1 MVIKLYNTMTRK
13 KEEFIPLKPNQ
24 AGIYACGPTVYNYAH
39 IGNLRTYVFEDTLRR
54 MFHYNGFALSH
65 VMNITDV
72 DDKTIRDSQ
81 KEGMSLKG
89 FTEKYTKIFLDDC
102 AALNIQQPDILCKA
116 TEHIP
121 DMISLVQRLSDKG
134 YAYKSGDGATY
145 FNIAKFQGYG
155 KLSGIDLSGLKAGA
169 RVASDEYE
177 KESLSDFALWKTWD
191 QKDGEVFW
199 DSPFGKGRPGWH
211 IECSAMSTK
220 YLGDTFDIHAGAV
233 DLIFPHHE
241 NEIAQTEAATGK
253 PWVRCWMHAEHLLV
267 DGGKMSKSL
276 NNFYR
281 VADLKEKGYDPLAYR
296 YFCFTGHYR
305 SQLNFTWESLTAAQ
319 RALEN
324 LRAEI
329 AKLRSSE
336 GGKLGTDPTPEGE
349 KMGSSED
356 KDITGWKDKFL
367 SAIND
372 DLNLPQA
379 IAVLW
384 DTVKSSDLS
393 SAQKLALIGDY
404 DRVLGLN
411 LLESKK
417 DSGLPAEVEQLL
429 RKRQEARTAKDWAG
443 SDAIRGQILALGYV
457 VEDGKGG
464 QTVREKKFGE

>member
-1 MVIKLYNTMTRK
+1 MPIHLYNTMTRK
-13 KEEFIPLKPNQ
+13 KEEFIPLEQNQ

-54 MFHYNGFALSH
+54 IFLYNGLAVNH

-72 DDKTIRDSQ
+72 DDKTIRASQ
-81 KEGMSLKG
+81 KEGMSLKD

-102 AALNIQQPDILCKA
+102 AALNIQQPDIMCKA
-116 TEHIP
+116 TGHIP
-121 DMISLVQRLSDKG
+121 EMIDLVQRLSDKG
-134 YAYKSGDGATY
+134 YAYQSGDGATY

-155 KLSGIDLSGLKAGA
+155 KLSGISLSGLKAGA

-177 KESLSDFALWKTWD
+177 KENLSDFALWKAWD
-191 QKDGEVFW
+191 QKDGDVFW
-199 DSPFGKGRPGWH
+199 ESPFGKGRPGWH

-220 YLGDTFDIHAGAV
+220 YLGETFDIHVGAV

-267 DGGKMSKSL
+267 DVGKMSKSL

-281 VADLKEKGYDPLAYR
+281 MIELKEKGYHPLAYR

-324 LRAEI
+324 LRAEV
-329 AKLRSSE
+329 L
-336 GGKLGTDPTPEGE
+336 KLGTSEGE
-349 KMGSSED
+349 KIGTLEG
-356 KDITGWKDKFL
+356 KDLTEWKNKFL

-372 DLNLPQA
+372 DLNMPQA
-379 IAVLW
+379 LAVLW
-384 DTVKSSDLS
+384 DTVKSPDLKP
-393 SAQKLALIGDY
+393 AQKLALIGDF

-411 LLESKK
+411 LLETKEGFGIPK
-417 DSGLPAEVEQLL
+417 EVEELL
-429 RKRQEARTAKDWAG
+429 RKRQEARAAKNWAG
-443 SDAIRGQILALGYV
+443 SDAIRNQILALGYV
-457 VEDGKGG
+457 VEDSKGG

>member
-1 MVIKLYNTMTRK
+1 MAIKLYNTLTRK
-13 KEEFIPLKPNQ
+13 KEEFVPLKPNQ

-54 MFHYNGFALSH
+54 MFQYNGFGISH

-81 KEGMSLKG
+81 KEGMSLKD

-102 AALNIQQPDILCKA
+102 AALNIQQPDVMCKA
-116 TEHIP
+116 TGHIP
-121 DMISLVQRLSDKG
+121 EMIDLVQRLSDKG
-134 YAYKSGDGATY
+134 YAYQSGDGATY
-145 FNIAKFQGYG
+145 FNIAKFAGYG
-155 KLSGIDLSGLKAGA
+155 KLSGIDLAGLKAGA

-177 KESLSDFALWKTWD
+177 KESLSDFALWKAWE

-199 DSPFGKGRPGWH
+199 ESPFGKGRPGWH

-281 VADLKEKGYDPLAYR
+281 VMDLKEKGYHPLAYR

-324 LRAEI
+324 LRTEI
-329 AKLRSSE
+329 AKLRADPTLNPSPRGE
-336 GGKLGTDPTPEGE
+336 GGGE
-349 KMGSSED
+349 VSFKQR
-356 KDITGWKDKFL
+356 FL
-367 SAIND
+367 EAIND

-379 IAVLW
+379 LAVLW

-429 RKRQEARTAKDWAG
+429 RKRQEARAAKDWAG

>member
-1 MVIKLYNTMTRK
+1 MAIKLYNTMTRK

-54 MFHYNGFALSH
+54 MFQYNGFALNH

-72 DDKTIRDSQ
+72 DDKTIRDSR
-81 KEGMSLKG
+81 KEGVSLKEL
-89 FTEKYTKIFLDDC
+89 TERYTDYFFEDFRS
-102 AALNIQQPDILCKA
+102 LNIQRPDVVCKA
-116 TEHIP
+116 TEHIKEMV
-121 DMISLVQRLSDKG
+121 DLVQRLSDKG

-145 FNIAKFQGYG
+145 FNIAKFAGYG
-155 KLSGIDLSGLKAGA
+155 KLSGISLEGLQAGA
-169 RVASDEYE
+169 RVSSDEYE
-177 KESLSDFALWKTWD
+177 KESLFDFALWKAWD

-220 YLGDTFDIHAGAV
+220 YLGETFDIHVGAV

-276 NNFYR
+276 NNFFR
-281 VADLKEKGYDPLAYR
+281 VMDLKEKGYDPLAYR

-324 LRAEI
+324 LRTEI
-329 AKLRSSE
+329 AKLRADPTLNPSPRGE
-336 GGKLGTDPTPEGE
+336 GGGE
-349 KMGSSED
+349 VSFKQR
-356 KDITGWKDKFL
+356 FL
-367 SAIND
+367 EAIND

-379 IAVLW
+379 LAVLW
-384 DTVKSSDLS
+384 DTVKSPDLS
-393 SAQKLALIGDY
+393 PAQKLALIGDY

-411 LLESKK
+411 LLDSKK
-417 DSGLPAEVEQLL
+417 DSGLPAEVENLL
-429 RKRQEARTAKDWAG
+429 QKRKEARAAKDWAG

>member
-1 MVIKLYNTMTRK
+1 MAIKLYNTLTRK
-13 KEEFIPLKPNQ
+13 KEEFLPLKPNQ

-54 MFHYNGFALSH
+54 MFQYNGFALSH

-81 KEGMSLKG
+81 KEGVNLKD
-89 FTEKYTKIFLDDC
+89 FTEKYTRIFLDDC

-121 DMISLVQRLSDKG
+121 EMIDLVQRLSDKG
-134 YAYKSGDGATY
+134 YAYRSGDGATY
-145 FNIAKFQGYG
+145 FNITKFAGYG

-177 KESLSDFALWKTWD
+177 KESLSDFALWKAWEP
-191 QKDGEVFW
+191 KDGEVFW
-199 DSPFGKGRPGWH
+199 ESPFGKGRPGWH

-220 YLGDTFDIHAGAV
+220 YLGETFDIHVGAV

-276 NNFYR
+276 NNFFR
-281 VADLKEKGYDPLAYR
+281 VMDLKEKGYHPLAYR

-324 LRAEI
+324 LRTEI
-329 AKLRSSE
+329 VKLRSSE
-336 GGKLGTDPTPEGE
+336 GEKLGTDPTPGPSPEGRGE
-349 KMGSSED
+349 EFRKR
-356 KDITGWKDKFL
+356 FL
-367 SAIND
+367 EAIND

-379 IAVLW
+379 LAVLW
-384 DTVKSSDLS
+384 DTVKSPDLS
-393 SAQKLALIGDY
+393 PAQKLALIGDY

-411 LLESKK
+411 LLDSKK
-417 DSGLPAEVEQLL
+417 DPGLPTEVEQLL
-429 RKRQEARTAKDWAG
+429 RKRQEARAAKDWAG
-443 SDAIRGQILALGYV
+443 SDVIRNQILALGYV

-464 QTVREKKFGE
+464 QTLREKKFGE

>member
-1 MVIKLYNTMTRK
+1 MSIRLYNTMTRK

-24 AGIYACGPTVYNYAH
+24 VGIYACGPTVYNYAH

-54 MFHYNGFALSH
+54 MFQYNGFGLSH

-81 KEGMSLKG
+81 KDGMSLKD

-102 AALNIQQPDILCKA
+102 AALNVQQPDIMCKA

-121 DMISLVQRLSDKG
+121 EMIDLVQRLSDKG
-134 YAYKSGDGATY
+134 YAYQSGDGATY
-145 FNIAKFQGYG
+145 FNIAKFAGYG
-155 KLSGIDLSGLKAGA
+155 KLSGIDLAGLKAGA

-177 KESLSDFALWKTWD
+177 KESLSDFALWKAWEP
-191 QKDGEVFW
+191 KDGEVFW
-199 DSPFGKGRPGWH
+199 ESPFGKGRPGWH

-220 YLGDTFDIHAGAV
+220 YLGETFDIHAGAV

-281 VADLKEKGYDPLAYR
+281 VVDLKEKGYHPLAYR

-324 LRAEI
+324 LRTEI
-329 AKLRSSE
+329 AKLRADPTLNPSPRGE
-336 GGKLGTDPTPEGE
+336 GGGE
-349 KMGSSED
+349 VSFKQR
-356 KDITGWKDKFL
+356 FL
-367 SAIND
+367 DAIND

-379 IAVLW
+379 LAVLW
-384 DTVKSSDLS
+384 DTVKSPDLS
-393 SAQKLALIGDY
+393 PAQKLTLISDF
-404 DRVLGLN
+404 DRVLGLD
-411 LLESKK
+411 LLGTGVTKAIPK
-417 DSGLPAEVEQLL
+417 EVEELL
-429 RKRQEARTAKDWAG
+429 QKRQEARAAKDWAG

>member
-1 MVIKLYNTMTRK
+1 MAIKLYNTLTRK

-54 MFHYNGFALSH
+54 MFQYNGFSLSH

-72 DDKTIRDSQ
+72 DDKTIRDSR
-81 KEGMSLKG
+81 KEGVSLKQL
-89 FTEKYTKIFLDDC
+89 TERYTDYFFEDFRS
-102 AALNIQQPDILCKA
+102 LNIQRPDVVCKA

-121 DMISLVQRLSDKG
+121 EMIDLVQRLSDKG

-145 FNIAKFQGYG
+145 FNIAKFAGYG
-155 KLSGIDLSGLKAGA
+155 KLSGIDLAGLKAGA

-177 KESLSDFALWKTWD
+177 KESLSDFALWKAWEP
-191 QKDGEVFW
+191 KDGEVFW

-220 YLGDTFDIHAGAV
+220 YLGETFDIHVGAV

-276 NNFYR
+276 NNFFR
-281 VADLKEKGYDPLAYR
+281 VMDLKEKGYHPLAYR

-324 LRAEI
+324 LKAEI
-329 AKLRSSE
+329 SKLIATE
-336 GGKLGTDPTPEGE
+336 HEKLGSSVDE
-349 KMGSSED
+349 KIS
-356 KDITGWKDKFL
+356 GWKDKFL

-379 IAVLW
+379 VAVLW
-384 DTVKSSDLS
+384 DTVKSPDLS
-393 SAQKLALIGDY
+393 PAQKLALIGDY
-404 DRVLGLN
+404 DRVLGLD
-411 LLESKK
+411 LLATGGAK
-417 DSGLPAEVEQLL
+417 GIPGEVEELL
-429 RKRQEARTAKDWAG
+429 QKRKEARTAKDWAG
-443 SDAIRGQILALGYV
+443 SDAIRNQILALGYV